1 MTSSILKGFLTI
13 PRLIL
18 WPIDK
23 LMTFFHCLLLR
34 ATSGKLAIVYNPAY
48 NAFWL
53 PINLY
58 LRGTSFVYRELFTP
72 RPILVLITVPL
83 ILVFDIFRVI
93 LPNPDQSD
101 KEKKARIL
109 ESWPYS
115 IDEIKNRPIKYG
127 NLLTGNHCPQCRKPV
142 ADHWEVCQYC
152 GEKLEGC
159 PYCQKLISTS
169 ATQCAHCG
177 RVIPEKVG
185 MIGQCPMCGDMLNPE
200 WKRCAR
206 CGEPVNNS
214 LQPVGNTL

>member
-115 IDEIKNRPIKYG
+115 IDEVKNRPIKYG

-159 PYCQKLISTS
+159 PHCLKLISTS
-169 ATQCAHCG
+169 ATQCSH
-177 RVIPEKVG
+177 
-185 MIGQCPMCGDMLNPE
+185 
-200 WKRCAR
+200 
-206 CGEPVNNS
+206 
-214 LQPVGNTL
+214 